1 MASPSLPPL
10 PPPFPGI
17 MEVYRNLP
25 PHFTVECKVSESG
38 QRAVDMFDGSDMKL
52 HCCAYKVGPIEAQ
65 RMLKKG
71 SATKLASSYLFL
83 SSFCHPAACS
93 VENYM
98 ISGALVVSCVDG
110 TFRKWLMNTPVTD
123 LISPEGH
130 LLPLLRDMIT
140 SLVGLVESLLNH
152 GKYIENLTIND
163 LYIKYTCGHQP
174 KLQVLLHENVQSV
187 TEVKPDEIWGNVR
200 NIVERCFTIC
210 KISPHESA
218 MMFGSFIGR
227 GEVSVLHGYPD
238 IWDEDSKSA
247 FLIDLCSDIGM
258 MSKINGSGV
267 QWPEESK
274 GVVEPLLTSIIA
286 ATSNR
291 AIYNTTIPWDYI
303 RLCKNTY
310 KHFDELPD
318 QLKDVLEDC
327 NGIIRKMDEW
337 KSDPVIEPRTEVI

>member
-1 MASPSLPPL
+1 MASPSL

-25 PHFTVECKVSESG
+25 PHFIVECKVSESG
-38 QRAVDMFDGSDMKL
+38 QRAVDMFDGGDMKL

-174 KLQVLLHENVQSV
+174 KLQVLHENAQSV

-200 NIVERCFTIC
+200 NIVER
-210 KISPHESA
+210 
-218 MMFGSFIGR
+218 
-227 GEVSVLHGYPD
+227 
-238 IWDEDSKSA
+238 W
-247 FLIDLCSDIGM
+247 M

-337 KSDPVIEPRTEVI
+337 ESDPVIEPRTENM